1 MDSLV
6 SANELF
12 SNDEFRSKF
21 TRGLSNRKKSG
32 LSNRKNKTT
41 VSKKFILRLEE
52 EEPAQCW
59 LEDFVPEEIFH
70 LTVRLQLEKALKKQM
85 VVFRT
90 YI

>member
-21 TRGLSNRKKSG
+21 TRGLSNRRQSG
-32 LSNRKNKTT
+32 LTNRKNKTT
-41 VSKKFILRLEE
+41 VSKKFILRLGEE
-52 EEPAQCW
+52 KPDKCW
-59 LEDFVPEEIFH
+59 LEDFVPEDIFH
-70 LTVRLQLEKALKKQM
+70 LTVRLQLEKALRKRM